1 MTKRKS
7 ITKNWNNLMKKYI
20 LSIIFCIYIFKFK
33 FWNSEKISINGNNR
47 ISEETI
53 KVYGDIEI
61 KKNYSEKDLNKIIN
75 NLYATEFEDV
85 KVKLSNNVLS
95 IDVKEYPINQIIII
109 GEKESLQINLKN

>member
-1 MTKRKS
+1 
-7 ITKNWNNLMKKYI
+7 MKKYI
-20 LSIIFCIYIFKFK
+20 LSIIFFISIFSNL
-33 FWNSEKISINGNNR
+33 NSEIVEKISINGNNR

-75 NLYATEFEDV
+75 NLYARIFEDV

-95 IDVKEYPINQIIII
+95 IDVKEYPFINQIIIT
-109 GEKESLQINLKN
+109 GEKKLTKIKLKN